1 MKFFRT
7 ITSAA
12 LLLML
17 GVTASA
23 QATLSRLEEDI
34 TRGGGIYHSYEFD
47 KIRVINPSISAT
59 TVVMAPAII
68 SCHIS
73 SVLWRRIFIMPT
85 LLTT

>member
-7 ITSAA
+7 ITSAV

-34 TRGGGIYHSYEFD
+34 TRGGA
-47 KIRVINPSISAT
+47 SI
-59 TVVMAPAII
+59 
-68 SCHIS
+68 
-73 SVLWRRIFIMPT
+73 T
-85 LLTT
+85 LMNSMK

>member
-7 ITSAA
+7 IASAA

-34 TRGGGIYHSYEFD
+34 TRGGGYLS
-47 KIRVINPSISAT
+47 
-59 TVVMAPAII
+59 
-68 SCHIS
+68 
-73 SVLWRRIFIMPT
+73 
-85 LLTT
+85 LL